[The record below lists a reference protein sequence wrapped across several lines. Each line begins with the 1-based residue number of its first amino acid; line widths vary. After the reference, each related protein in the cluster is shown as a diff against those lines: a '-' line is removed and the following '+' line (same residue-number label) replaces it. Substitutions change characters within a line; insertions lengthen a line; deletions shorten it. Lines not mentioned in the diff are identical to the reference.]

1 MLNNLKIKTKIL
13 ILSIVMLCLS
23 AIITLFGGYVVYNS
37 DNAAYKNAWIALIA
51 IFIVAVVVGLTL
63 AIIISRNIERSLKD
77 TNIIIE
83 NIAGGDFAVDI
94 PEKLT
99 KRKDEIGEIASTV
112 QLMKDSLGALI
123 KNVGDEAYQI
133 KDGVGNTWTNINI
146 LDQSIED
153 VSATTEQIAAV
164 MEETAASAQEMNA
177 TSKEIENS
185 VTLIAQRTKESTKSS
200 GEINSRAESTKEKV
214 VNAQKKAIQ
223 VLTTNKSKLETAIE
237 NSKVVDQ
244 INILLESIMEI
255 TSQTNLLALNAAIEA
270 ARAGEVGKGFSVV
283 ADEIKKLA
291 EESAETAQKIQSIT
305 SKVTSS
311 VKELS
316 DTSNELLLFVS
327 RDVSKDYEVLL
338 DVANKYSDDANFVDE
353 LVNDFTKASDELAQ
367 SIDTMIKTIDGIADA
382 ANEGATGAT
391 DIAMKVSDVKDKSK
405 LITELTNDLE
415 KSSRTLEDS
424 VSIFNF

>member
-13 ILSIVMLCLS
+13 ILSIIMLCLS

-37 DNAAYKNAWIALIA
+37 DNTAYKNAWIALVV
-51 IFIVAVVVGLTL
+51 IFIVAVVVGLAL

-77 TNIIIE
+77 ANIIIE
-83 NIAGGDFAVDI
+83 NIAGGDFTVDI

-99 KRKDEIGEIASTV
+99 KRKDEIGDIASTI

-133 KDGVGNTWTNINI
+133 KDGVGDTWTNINI

-164 MEETAASAQEMNA
+164 MQETAASAQEMNA

-185 VTLIAQRTKESTKSS
+185 VTLISNRTKESAKSS

-338 DVANKYSDDANFVDE
+338 DVANKYSDDASFVDE
-353 LVNDFTKASDELAQ
+353 LVNDFTTASDELAQ

>member
-13 ILSIVMLCLS
+13 ILSIIMICLC

-37 DNAAYKNAWIALIA
+37 DNAAYKNTWIVLIG
-51 IFIVAVVVGLTL
+51 IFIVAVVVGLAL
-63 AIIISRNIERSLKD
+63 AIIISRNIEQSLKD

-83 NIAGGDFAVDI
+83 NIAGGDFTVDI

-164 MEETAASAQEMNA
+164 MQETAASAQEMNA

-185 VTLIAQRTKESTKSS
+185 VTLISHRTKESSKSS
-200 GEINSRAESTKEKV
+200 GEINSRAEATKEKV
-214 VNAQKKAIQ
+214 INAQKKAIQ
-223 VLTTNKSKLETAIE
+223 VLSTNKSKLETAIE

-316 DTSNELLLFVS
+316 DTSNELILFVS

-353 LVNDFTKASDELAQ
+353 LVNDFTTASDELAQ

>member
-13 ILSIVMLCLS
+13 ILSIIMLCLC
-23 AIITLFGGYVVYNS
+23 AVITLFGGYVVYNS
-37 DNAAYKNAWIALIA
+37 DNAAYKNTWIILIG
-51 IFIVAVVVGLTL
+51 IFIVAVVVGLAL
-63 AIIISRNIERSLKD
+63 AIIISRNIEQSLKD

-83 NIAGGDFAVDI
+83 NIAGGDFTVDI

-164 MEETAASAQEMNA
+164 MQETAASAQEMNA

-185 VTLIAQRTKESTKSS
+185 VTLISHRTKESSKSS
-200 GEINSRAESTKEKV
+200 GEINSRAEATKEKV
-214 VNAQKKAIQ
+214 INAQKKAIQ

-316 DTSNELLLFVS
+316 DTSNELILFVS

>member
-13 ILSIVMLCLS
+13 ILSIIMLCLS

-37 DNAAYKNAWIALIA
+37 DNAAYKNAWIVMIG
-51 IFIVAVVVGLTL
+51 IFIVAVVVGLAL
-63 AIIISRNIERSLKD
+63 AIIISRNIEQSLKD

-83 NIAGGDFAVDI
+83 NIAGGDFTVDI

-99 KRKDEIGEIASTV
+99 KRKDEIGEITSTV

-164 MEETAASAQEMNA
+164 MQETAASAQEMNA

-185 VTLIAQRTKESTKSS
+185 VTLISHRTKESSKSL
-200 GEINSRAESTKEKV
+200 GEINSRAEATKEKV

-291 EESAETAQKIQSIT
+291 EQSAETAQKIQSIT

-316 DTSNELLLFVS
+316 DTSNELILFVS

-338 DVANKYSDDANFVDE
+338 DVANKYSDDASFVDE
-353 LVNDFTKASDELAQ
+353 LVNDFTTASDELAQ